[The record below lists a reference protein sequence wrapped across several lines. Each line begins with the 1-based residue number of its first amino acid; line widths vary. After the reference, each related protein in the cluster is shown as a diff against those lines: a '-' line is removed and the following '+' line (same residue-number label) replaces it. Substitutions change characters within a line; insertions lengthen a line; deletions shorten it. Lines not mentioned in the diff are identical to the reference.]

1 MSICERRIDM
11 TDIELIEKL
20 CNARGA
26 SGFEDEVLV
35 IAREYLKD
43 IADFKEDSMRNLYIY
58 PKYNKGNRPQIMLD
72 AHSDEVGF
80 MVQAIKPD
88 GTLRFIPIGGWNEKS
103 LPSAKVQ
110 VFTSSGYIS
119 GVIAAMSP
127 HLMTAEQRN
136 APISYDNLVID
147 IGATS
152 ADEAISFGVE
162 IGAPVVPLSPF
173 EYDNKHGVM
182 HGKAFDDRLG
192 VGAML
197 MTVKALENAK
207 TDMDI
212 IGVIS
217 SQEEVGERGI
227 TAVMHNVRPSA
238 VICFEGCP
246 ADDTSAPSYMVQ
258 DALRGGVMLRYMDRT
273 VICTPRFTS
282 FARDTA
288 RKKNIKVQMAVR
300 SGGGNNGAY
309 IISSNGGTPVIVAG
323 IPVRY
328 IHTFNCIAVTE
339 DVEACVRFGTELCR
353 ELKKEIIEGF

>member
-1 MSICERRIDM
+1 MID
-11 TDIELIEKL
+11 LIEKL

-26 SGFEDEVLV
+26 SGFEDEAVK
-35 IAREYLKD
+35 IARDYC
-43 IADFKEDSMRNLYIY
+43 ADFADIKEDSMRNLYIY
-58 PKYNKGNRPQIMLD
+58 PKYNKGNRPYVLLD

-110 VFTSSGYIS
+110 IYTSSGYIS

-127 HLMTAEQRN
+127 HLMTADQRN
-136 APISYDNLVID
+136 APVSYDNLVID
-147 IGATS
+147 VGATS
-152 ADEAISFGVE
+152 DAEAREFGIE

-173 EYDNKHGVM
+173 EYDSKHGVL

-192 VGAML
+192 VAAML
-197 MTVKALENAK
+197 LCLKQLRNVKL
-207 TDMDI
+207 DVDI
-212 IGVIS
+212 VGVVS

-227 TAVMHNVRPSA
+227 TAAMHNVKPA
-238 VICFEGCP
+238 AAICFEGCP
-246 ADDTSAPSYMVQ
+246 ADDTSAPPYMVQ

-282 FARDTA
+282 FAKTVAD
-288 RKKNIKVQMAVR
+288 KNGIKVQMAVR

-328 IHTFNCIAVTE
+328 IHTFNCIAAEE
-339 DVEACVRFGTELCR
+339 DVSSCVKFGVELC
-353 ELKKEIIEGF
+353 KNINKEIIERF

>member
-1 MSICERRIDM
+1 MNDS
-11 TDIELIEKL
+11 ELIEKL

-26 SGFEDEVLV
+26 SGFEDEVLE
-35 IAREYLKD
+35 IAREYCKD
-43 IADFKEDSMRNLYIY
+43 FATFKEDSMRNLYIY
-58 PKYNKGNRPQIMLD
+58 PGFNKGNRPLVLLD

-110 VFTSSGYIS
+110 IYTSSGYIS

-127 HLMTAEQRN
+127 HLMTADQRN
-136 APISYDNLVID
+136 APVSYDNLVID
-147 IGATS
+147 IGATC
-152 ADEAISFGVE
+152 AAEAEEFGVE

-173 EYDNKHGVM
+173 GCDKKHGVL

-192 VGAML
+192 VA
-197 MTVKALENAK
+197 ALLQCLKKLKNEHLSV
-207 TDMDI
+207 DI
-212 IGVIS
+212 VGVIS

-227 TAVMHNVRPSA
+227 TAAMHNIKPDA
-238 VICFEGCP
+238 AICFEGCP
-246 ADDTSAPSYMVQ
+246 ADDTSAPPYMVQ
-258 DALRGGVMLRYMDRT
+258 DRLRGGVMLRYMDRT

-282 FARDTA
+282 FA
-288 RKKNIKVQMAVR
+288 KKIAEEKGVKVQMAVR

-309 IISSNGGTPVIVAG
+309 IISANGGTPVIVAG

-328 IHTFNCIAVTE
+328 IHTFNCIAALE
-339 DVEACVRFGTELCR
+339 DVDSCVSFGAELCKK
-353 ELKKEIIEGF
+353 LSKEIIERF

>member
-1 MSICERRIDM
+1 M

-35 IAREYLKD
+35 IARAYLEGV
-43 IADFKEDSMRNLYIY
+43 AEFREDSMRNLYIY
-58 PKYNKGNRPQIMLD
+58 PKYNRGDRPQILLD

-103 LPSAKVQ
+103 LPSSKVQ

-119 GVIAAMSP
+119 GVITAMSP
-127 HLMTAEQRN
+127 HLMTADQRN
-136 APISYDNLVID
+136 APVSYENLTID

-152 ADEAISFGVE
+152 AKEAQEMGVE
-162 IGAPVVPLSPF
+162 IGAPVVPLSLF
-173 EYDNKHGVM
+173 EHDKTRGVIF
-182 HGKAFDDRLG
+182 GKAFDDRLG
-192 VGAML
+192 VAAML
-197 MTVKALENAK
+197 KCIKLLKDEKLDV
-207 TDMDI
+207 DI
-212 IGVIS
+212 VGVIS

-227 TAVMHNVRPSA
+227 TAAMYNIKPSA
-238 VICFEGCP
+238 AICFEGCP
-246 ADDTSAPSYMVQ
+246 ADDTSAPSYMIQ

-282 FARDTA
+282 FARDMA
-288 RKKNIKVQMAVR
+288 KEKGIKVQMAVR

-309 IISSNGGTPVIVAG
+309 IISSNGATPVIVAG

-328 IHTFNCIAVTE
+328 IHTFNCIAALE
-339 DVEACVRFGTELCR
+339 DVDTCVKFGVELCKS
-353 ELKKEIIEGF
+353 LNKETIERF